1 MENAG
6 ARARERNYG
15 PVNKNSLMAEIS
27 INTLELLPL
36 LRRCRDFS
44 CSAILPRPCIVMLSG
59 MRCRAARKSERE
71 MMVVGKVRWVEVHED
86 EREDGWDYG
95 FCYVGWFCGVWN
107 DVRAW
112 WFGF

>member
-1 MENAG
+1 MYSYAVGDAMQSREEK
-6 ARARERNYG
+6 RARDDG
-15 PVNKNSLMAEIS
+15 
-27 INTLELLPL
+27 
-36 LRRCRDFS
+36 
-44 CSAILPRPCIVMLSG
+44 SG
-59 MRCRAARKSERE
+59 EGA
-71 MMVVGKVRWVEVHED
+71 VVEVHED